1 MKNFLFVVFVSI
13 LCILS
18 GCNADDERFLQRTD
32 QFSQDVQHFRNAQ
45 MRILRNTTRSSD
57 TLSKEALQIL
67 VDTLNINTC
76 KFVEKHKDALKKD
89 LSATLLDNDSVALLS
104 VDEDAMQD
112 FLEANFSEEFV
123 VNFRKSLKGS
133 MSESVNFKSLTELES
148 LMLVNTEIYNELGK
162 LSSNQYAVIDD
173 GKPAKV
179 DNCQNEYNQQIAKCN
194 LASGFIYVLGAG
206 TIAIAAI
213 ATEGMSLTVST
224 AIDTFFSVEA
234 CAVNVACKTKAKSN
248 LEECRKKN
256 NSKR

>member
-13 LCILS
+13 LCVFS
-18 GCNADDERFLQRTD
+18 GCNADDERLLRRTD

-112 FLEANFSEEFV
+112 FLEANF
-123 VNFRKSLKGS
+123 
-133 MSESVNFKSLTELES
+133 
-148 LMLVNTEIYNELGK
+148 
-162 LSSNQYAVIDD
+162 
-173 GKPAKV
+173 
-179 DNCQNEYNQQIAKCN
+179 
-194 LASGFIYVLGAG
+194 
-206 TIAIAAI
+206 
-213 ATEGMSLTVST
+213 
-224 AIDTFFSVEA
+224 
-234 CAVNVACKTKAKSN
+234 
-248 LEECRKKN
+248 
-256 NSKR
+256 